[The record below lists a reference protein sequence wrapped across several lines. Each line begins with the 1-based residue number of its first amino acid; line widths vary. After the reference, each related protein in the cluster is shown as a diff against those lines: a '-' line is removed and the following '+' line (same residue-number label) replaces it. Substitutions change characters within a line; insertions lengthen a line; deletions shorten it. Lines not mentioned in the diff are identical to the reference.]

1 MNPND
6 ETFSRLTDGELTSGE
21 LNEALL
27 GALDDPAARDE
38 LKLHLQL
45 RQANAAWREG
55 ICGVEA
61 EVSPVVKMPDFNDHR
76 RHWIRYSAAACI
88 VGALVFAGVMGGRW
102 TAPANPNG
110 GEHATYVA
118 PAVRVVTPEEQ
129 RNLTEAFALHE
140 SVAGPLAWYAS
151 DENEIL
157 VAPAEENVALG
168 EPVAVAMSFTGPA
181 GKTRRVTMV
190 CRAGRLTTIQ
200 LPAHGETPAM
210 KLVLSPK
217 AVNGHTQLR
226 YAIAVDS
233 PSNGQPL
240 AVVTGQQDL
249 RTTEI
254 AMGQLAFDDT
264 YLNIRA
270 TAWAVR

>member
-6 ETFSRLTDGELTSGE
+6 EIFSRLTDGELTSGE

-38 LKLHLQL
+38 LKLHIQL
-45 RQANAAWREG
+45 RQANAAWREEMRG
-55 ICGVEA
+55 A
-61 EVSPVVKMPDFNDHR
+61 EVSPVVKIPDFNYHR
-76 RHWIRYSAAACI
+76 THRIRYAAAACI

-102 TAPANPNG
+102 MAPRALNGCRHAPYHNP
-110 GEHATYVA
+110 T
-118 PAVRVVTPEEQ
+118 VRVVTPEEQ
-129 RNLTEAFALHE
+129 QNLTEAFALHE

-157 VAPAEENVALG
+157 VAPAEENATLG
-168 EPVAVAMSFTGPA
+168 EPVAVAMSFTGPT

-226 YAIAVDS
+226 YAIAIDS
-233 PSNGQPL
+233 PTNGQPL

-264 YLNIRA
+264 Y
-270 TAWAVR
+270 

>member
-6 ETFSRLTDGELTSGE
+6 ETFSKLTDGELTSGE

-27 GALDDPAARDE
+27 STLDDPAARDE
-38 LKLHLQL
+38 LKLHIQL
-45 RQANAAWREG
+45 RQANAAWREEMRG
-55 ICGVEA
+55 A
-61 EVSPVVKMPDFNDHR
+61 EVAPVKQLRDFNYPRTHR
-76 RHWIRYSAAACI
+76 IRYAAAACI
-88 VGALVFAGVMGGRW
+88 VGVLVLSGVMGGLW
-102 TAPANPNG
+102 MAPQNLNSCR
-110 GEHATYVA
+110 HAPYVY
-118 PAVRVVTPEEQ
+118 PTVRVVTPEEQ
-129 RNLTEAFALHE
+129 RDLTEAFALHE

-157 VAPAEENVALG
+157 VAPAEDKATLG
-168 EPVAVAMSFTGPA
+168 EPVAVAMSFTGPT

-200 LPAHGETPAM
+200 LPAHGETPSM

-217 AVNGHTQLR
+217 PVNGDTQLR

-233 PSNGQPL
+233 PTNGQPL

-249 RTTEI
+249 RTKEI
-254 AMGQLAFDDT
+254 ALGQLAFNDT
-264 YLNIRA
+264 HLNIRA
-270 TAWAVR
+270 TAWAIR